1 MSTIDWRLAIDWEN
15 PEAVIRE
22 VMRRLGERRD
32 RLSHVPVAAVRRGV
46 FELQAIVQR
55 NIAQLRRTPGAG
67 SSTPTMVRSVT
78 VRIDEEA
85 DPNQGSVS
93 RFINRVRGR
102 ERVRVVGTVGTFLL
116 LLLWLERGTGI
127 HGPLKRPYEIRPKK
141 KAGLF
146 WGAYT
151 PDGRP
156 IIRKKV
162 IHPGIK
168 PRRPFARAAAEYL
181 PQFVDLVERE
191 VRKEAGR

>member
-1 MSTIDWRLAIDWEN
+1 MSFELTIDWEN
-15 PEAVIRE
+15 PDAVVKETMRLLRE
-22 VMRRLGERRD
+22 RNQKLREIPA
-32 RLSHVPVAAVRRGV
+32 SAVRRGA

-55 NIAQLRRTPGAG
+55 NIARLRRTPGAG

-78 VRIDEEA
+78 VRIDEGE
-85 DPNQGSVS
+85 
-93 RFINRVRGR
+93 NRT
-102 ERVRVVGTVGTFLL
+102 VGVVGTFLL
-116 LLLWLERGTGI
+116 LLLWLERGTGL
-127 HGPLKRPYEIRPKK
+127 HGPLKRAYEIRPKK

-151 PDGRP
+151 PDGKP

-168 PRRPFARAAAEYL
+168 ARRPFARAAAEYL
-181 PQFVDLVERE
+181 PQFVHLVERE